1 MISYHSSRFR
11 GHRHC
16 DSGYIM
22 VLARHVMSQDHKIL
36 KGL

>member
-1 MISYHSSRFR
+1 MSYPSTKYC

-16 DSGYIM
+16 DSGDIM
-22 VLARHVMSQDHKIL
+22 VLACHVMSQDHMIL